1 MNEGQFSK
9 KKMSYYDNYENE
21 SVEILK
27 PQKNERMVNKKY
39 SVPRQEES
47 RGNNK
52 RLDES
57 NVD

>member
-39 SVPRQEES
+39 SVPRQEEP